1 MKKILFVITLLLA
14 VTLAAGVLAET
25 AVMPVQREEEEG
37 LPFTREQA
45 ISKMNDVYAEHYGVR
60 EIQGCR
66 MKAGS
71 VVLEDGRT
79 AWIEFLEKWDDAAP
93 GSLYLVLSAEDGEV
107 IEEYWPEDD
116 DVYTW
121 ILLQWGEAK
130 GGAVSKLPVE
140 EQALF
145 QWLFGPDDGYFDTSK
160 AAVQPLEG
168 IGIADEWLKENFGLV
183 YNDASLS
190 FSGRYDDN
198 GNMLYYWTVTFYSDG
213 EEAYLVHVDTET
225 GEVINSFDLSEGNG

>member
-1 MKKILFVITLLLA
+1 MKKFLFAITLLLA
-14 VTLAAGVLAET
+14 VTLATGALAET
-25 AVMPVQREEEEG
+25 AVMPVQRAEEEG

-60 EIQGCR
+60 EIRGCR

-107 IEEYWPEDD
+107 IEEYWPEDG

-121 ILLQWGEAK
+121 ILLQWHEAK
-130 GGAVSKLPVE
+130 GGAVSRLPVE
-140 EQALF
+140 DQALF
-145 QWLFGPDDGYFDTSK
+145 QWLFGPDDGYFDPSE
-160 AAVQPLEG
+160 AAVQPEEA
-168 IGIADEWLKENFGLV
+168 IGIADEWLKENFGLD

-190 FSGRYDDN
+190 FSGRYDEN

>member
-1 MKKILFVITLLLA
+1 MKKFLFAITLLLA
-14 VTLAAGVLAET
+14 VTLATGALAET
-25 AVMPVQREEEEG
+25 AVMPVQRAEEEG

-60 EIQGCR
+60 EIRGCR

-93 GSLYLVLSAEDGEV
+93 GGLYLVLSAEDGEV
-107 IEEYWPEDD
+107 IEEYWPEDGD
-116 DVYTW
+116 IYTW
-121 ILLQWGEAK
+121 IPLQWREAK
-130 GGAVSKLPVE
+130 GGVVPRLPVE
-140 EQALF
+140 DQALF
-145 QWLFGPDDGYFDTSK
+145 QWLFGLDDGYFDPSE
-160 AAVQPLEG
+160 AAVQPEEA
-168 IGIADEWLKENFGLV
+168 IGIADEWLKENFGLD

-190 FSGRYDDN
+190 FSGRYDEN